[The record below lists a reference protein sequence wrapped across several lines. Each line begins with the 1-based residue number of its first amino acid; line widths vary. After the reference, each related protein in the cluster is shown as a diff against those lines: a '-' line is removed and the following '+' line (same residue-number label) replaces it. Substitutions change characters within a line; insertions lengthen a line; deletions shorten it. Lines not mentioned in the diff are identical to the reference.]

1 MCDCCVTNSLCHICF
16 VSEHLLILLWLLG
29 TIFGY
34 FRLPVV
40 CLLQSSVLTDMIFFP
55 FLTLS
60 LEVNSFSSLCEDFL
74 REAFVCVT
82 ISSFL
87 NTTLTSSEPQN
98 HQPALPVP
106 LSSQILQKV
115 ANYLW
120 PSSAAKTSFS
130 AQIMFVLHC
139 YFPKPPES
147 VMLTGGK
154 EKGSHGF
161 HLQVAYKRLIND

>member
-1 MCDCCVTNSLCHICF
+1 M
-16 VSEHLLILLWLLG
+16 WLLCYRFSLSYMLCVRASFDFTVITRNDFWLFSPTRG
-29 TIFGY
+29 LFASILCPYRYDF
-34 FRLPVV
+34 
-40 CLLQSSVLTDMIFFP
+40 FFP

-98 HQPALPVP
+98 HEPALPFP

-120 PSSAAKTSFS
+120 PSSAAKASFS
-130 AQIMFVLHC
+130 AQIMFFLHW

-147 VMLTGGK
+147 AMLTGGK